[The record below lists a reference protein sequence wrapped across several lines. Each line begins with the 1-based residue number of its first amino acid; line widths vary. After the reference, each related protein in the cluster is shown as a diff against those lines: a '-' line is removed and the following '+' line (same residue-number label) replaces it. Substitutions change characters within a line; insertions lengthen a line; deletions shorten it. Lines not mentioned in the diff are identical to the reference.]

1 MKTPFSRLF
10 FLTLAVYVFASC
22 TGDPLVKPIK
32 EGIDAQ
38 DYEAAIVAADS
49 ALLTNPSNAMALYY
63 RGYAMNMKAGAT
75 DDITAREALYAEMRS
90 NLVDARAAF
99 ATMEKAPAEAE
110 QVTNIIL
117 NAWGRE
123 HNKAIEYALDDSVM
137 ATVENPLDY
146 SIQHLVNA
154 TTANP
159 DSTLSYDVLA
169 QVYYMNSDYEGAAE
183 AMAKVIELKN
193 PGEASE
199 YDRLASYNFL
209 MGKPEVAVSALEE
222 GLALYPDST
231 SLIQKMADGLFQTGD
246 TERALELVEGLVK
259 NDPTNAQ
266 YRLVIGTQ
274 IYQRVMTLSDSVSTN
289 SDLIYDLRDEDEAR
303 VEELNAIN
311 EELRGQI
318 DLLTARAE
326 EALIAAAD
334 IEPENPMIFN
344 TLGVVYQ
351 NKAAA
356 LFDQR
361 NNTIDN
367 DEAMR
372 LDELA
377 KAEASLAM
385 ENYER
390 AAELDPDNTNY
401 WESLFRIYTSLGM
414 LEEAEA
420 AMEKAGM

>member
-1 MKTPFSRLF
+1 MKTLSSRLF

-90 NLVDARAAF
+90 NLVDARAVF

-246 TERALELVEGLVK
+246 TDRALELVEGLVK

-372 LDELA
+372 FDELA

-401 WESLFRIYTSLGM
+401 WESLFRIYTTLCM

>member
-1 MKTPFSRLF
+1 MKTLFSRLF

-75 DDITAREALYAEMRS
+75 DDITAREALYTEMRS

-183 AMAKVIELKN
+183 AMGNVIELKN

-246 TERALELVEGLVK
+246 TDRALELVEGLVK

>member
-1 MKTPFSRLF
+1 
-10 FLTLAVYVFASC
+10 
-22 TGDPLVKPIK
+22 
-32 EGIDAQ
+32 
-38 DYEAAIVAADS
+38 
-49 ALLTNPSNAMALYY
+49 
-63 RGYAMNMKAGAT
+63 
-75 DDITAREALYAEMRS
+75 
-90 NLVDARAAF
+90 
-99 ATMEKAPAEAE
+99 
-110 QVTNIIL
+110 
-117 NAWGRE
+117 
-123 HNKAIEYALDDSVM
+123 
-137 ATVENPLDY
+137 
-146 SIQHLVNA
+146 
-154 TTANP
+154 
-159 DSTLSYDVLA
+159 
-169 QVYYMNSDYEGAAE
+169 
-183 AMAKVIELKN
+183 
-193 PGEASE
+193 
-199 YDRLASYNFL
+199 
-209 MGKPEVAVSALEE
+209 
-222 GLALYPDST
+222 
-231 SLIQKMADGLFQTGD
+231 
-246 TERALELVEGLVK
+246 
-259 NDPTNAQ
+259 
-266 YRLVIGTQ
+266 
-274 IYQRVMTLSDSVSTN
+274 MTLSDSVSTN

-372 LDELA
+372 LDVLA

>member
-1 MKTPFSRLF
+1 MKTLSSRLF

-75 DDITAREALYAEMRS
+75 DDITAREALYTEMRS

-289 SDLIYDLRDEDEAR
+289 SDLIYDLRNEDEAR

>member
-183 AMAKVIELKN
+183 AMANVIELKN

-209 MGKPEVAVSALEE
+209 MGKPEVAVSSLEE

-372 LDELA
+372 LDVLA

>member
-1 MKTPFSRLF
+1 
-10 FLTLAVYVFASC
+10 
-22 TGDPLVKPIK
+22 
-32 EGIDAQ
+32 
-38 DYEAAIVAADS
+38 
-49 ALLTNPSNAMALYY
+49 MALYY

-75 DDITAREALYAEMRS
+75 DDITAREALYTEMRS

-183 AMAKVIELKN
+183 AMANVIELKN

-246 TERALELVEGLVK
+246 TDRALELVEGLVK

-334 IEPENPMIFN
+334 IEPDNPMIFN